1 MNTTI
6 HPDNL
11 SPARTTF
18 IIWAAF
24 IVGGKGS
31 NRGMMVGAMVLV
43 VTEFTFNALIT
54 ARGNAESSLHFLIA
68 YIDSAFRWL
77 MLDSPLS
84 LLWSDEALTHAFPKF
99 LDDPLSVTAQLAYLK
114 LALIGLVIIAS
125 LLLAEKGLVPEVPS
139 RPDDPEGVEA

>member
-1 MNTTI
+1 
-6 HPDNL
+6 
-11 SPARTTF
+11 
-18 IIWAAF
+18 
-24 IVGGKGS
+24 
-31 NRGMMVGAMVLV
+31 
-43 VTEFTFNALIT
+43 
-54 ARGNAESSLHFLIA
+54 
-68 YIDSAFRWL
+68 

-84 LLWSDEALTHAFPKF
+84 LLWSDEALTHAFPRF